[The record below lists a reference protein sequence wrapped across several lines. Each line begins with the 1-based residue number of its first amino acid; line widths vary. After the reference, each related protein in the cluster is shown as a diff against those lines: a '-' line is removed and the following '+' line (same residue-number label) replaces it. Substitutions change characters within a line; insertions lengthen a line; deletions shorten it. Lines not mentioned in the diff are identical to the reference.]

1 MIEHKNDFRNG
12 FFKDNALKRHFL
24 VISISA
30 KSVHLKL
37 PRHQTFGM
45 PMGPYNDH
53 RNCLF
58 RGTDQNLAIH

>member
-1 MIEHKNDFRNG
+1 MISETAFIFQDYV
-12 FFKDNALKRHFL
+12 LKRHLL

-30 KSVHLKL
+30 TYVHLKL
-37 PRHQTFGM
+37 HHQTFGM